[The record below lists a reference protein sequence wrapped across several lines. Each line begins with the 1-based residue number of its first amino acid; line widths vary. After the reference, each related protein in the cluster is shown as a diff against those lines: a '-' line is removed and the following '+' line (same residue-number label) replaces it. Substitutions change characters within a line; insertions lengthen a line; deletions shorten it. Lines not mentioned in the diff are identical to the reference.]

1 MVPVRLSVDQTVAH
15 RVLPR
20 DFERQL
26 VLANYR
32 KILELVLAGHSYSA
46 IVEVVGCSRRDVSR
60 VSKVIDE
67 RGVTATTAVSEE
79 DLADWFPDGRRMVS
93 AGYEKPDLAA
103 VLAGMKAQRHFT
115 LLMAWRR
122 YVDTTSA
129 AKKYGYA
136 QFCALFADYVRT
148 NDLVATLHHEPAR
161 AMLVDWAG
169 DTLDLV
175 DAASGEVT
183 RAVLFVAVLPYS
195 GALFCR
201 AYLDMKSP
209 AWLDAHTRAFSFYGG
224 VTQIV
229 VPDNPTTSTHQRH
242 KGEAERVVNA
252 RYQQLADHYQSA
264 VVPARARKP
273 RDKAAVEN
281 AVNVVNKRV
290 IGYLEGEVWTTL
302 AELNEA
308 IDERVGEVNHDLRR
322 ADGTTRWEQFT
333 TEEQPLL
340 AALPATRFEEVEWKE
355 CKAGRNYHVS
365 CDYQRYSVPYRLA
378 GHLLRVRLTS
388 TRVTIFEGH
397 DLVCEHPRL
406 SGRKGQY
413 STLAEHVPPQHQ
425 GIDGL
430 WSRRWFTDR
439 ARSFGPATVAAI
451 EQILDRHAIEAQ
463 GYLDC
468 QNILSGLGKANRD
481 RLEAACQELLNH
493 HGQASYTSLKRL
505 MAAIN
510 SDAKKPRRLT
520 PVPSTRK
527 RSTTA
532 TRSGS
537 EVGGTGLGPDV
548 YVRDASHYDLSHA
561 PARPNLTDGQND
573 GQNDGQH
580 EGEQEAG
587 R

>member
-1 MVPVRLSVDQTVAH
+1 M
-15 RVLPR
+15 
-20 DFERQL
+20 
-26 VLANYR
+26 LANYR
-32 KILELVLAGHSYSA
+32 KILELVLAGRSYSE

-60 VSKVIDE
+60 VRKIIDE
-67 RGVTATTAVSEE
+67 RGVTAATVVSEE
-79 DLADWFPDGRRMVS
+79 DLVDWFPDGRRMVS
-93 AGYEKPDLAA
+93 AGYEQPDLTA
-103 VLAGMKAQRHFT
+103 VLAAMKAQRHFT

-122 YVDTTSA
+122 YADTTTPVSVGA
-129 AKKYGYA
+129 AGSKRYGYA

-148 NDLVATLHHEPAR
+148 NDLVATLHHEPGR
-161 AMLVDWAG
+161 SMLVDWAG
-169 DTLDLV
+169 DTIDLV
-175 DAASGEVT
+175 DIASGEVT

-201 AYLDMKSP
+201 AYLNMKSP
-209 AWLDAHTRAFSFYGG
+209 AWLDAHVRAFGFFGG

-252 RYQQLADHYQSA
+252 RYQQLADHYQCA

-333 TEEQPLL
+333 AEEQSLL
-340 AALPATRFEEVEWKE
+340 APLPATRFEEVEWKE
-355 CKAGRNYHVS
+355 FKAGRNYHVS

-378 GHLLRVRLTS
+378 GQLLRVRLTS
-388 TRVTIFEGH
+388 TRVTIFDGH

-439 ARSFGPATVAAI
+439 ARSFGPATVTVI
-451 EQILDRHAIEAQ
+451 EQILDRHQIEAQ

-468 QNILSGLGKANRD
+468 QNILSGLGKANRE
-481 RLEAACQELLNH
+481 RLEAACQELLNNH
-493 HGQASYTSLKRL
+493 AQASYTTLKRL

-510 SDAKKPRRLT
+510 SDAKKPRKIT
-520 PVPSTRK
+520 PAASTRK

-532 TRSGS
+532 GA
-537 EVGGTGLGPDV
+537 GGADDGGGFELGPDV
-548 YVRDASHYDLSHA
+548 YVRDASHYELTPT
-561 PARPNLTDGQND
+561 PAQHDGQ
-573 GQNDGQH
+573 
-580 EGEQEAG
+580 QEAG
-587 R
+587 L

>member
-1 MVPVRLSVDQTVAH
+1 MT
-15 RVLPR
+15 
-20 DFERQL
+20 
-26 VLANYR
+26 NYR
-32 KILELVLAGHSYSA
+32 RIVVLLLEGRSYREV
-46 IVEVVGCSRRDVSR
+46 VEVVGCSHRDVSR
-60 VSKVIDE
+60 VRKVIEE
-67 RGVTATTAVSEE
+67 RGVTATTVVSEQ
-79 DLADWFPDGRRMVS
+79 DLADWFPDGRRIVS
-93 AGYEKPDLAA
+93 AAYEQPDLAA

-122 YVDTTSA
+122 YADTTTFVG

-148 NDLVATLHHEPAR
+148 NDLVATLRHEPGR

-169 DTLDLV
+169 DTVDLV
-175 DAASGEVT
+175 DAASGEVA

-209 AWLDAHTRAFSFYGG
+209 AWLDAHVRAFGFFGG

-229 VPDNPTTSTHQRH
+229 VPDNPTTSTHQRA
-242 KGEAERVVNA
+242 KGEAERVVNV
-252 RYQQLADHYQSA
+252 RYQQLADHYQTA
-264 VVPARARKP
+264 IVPARARKP

-302 AELNEA
+302 EELNEA
-308 IDERVGEVNHDLRR
+308 VEERVAEVNHDLRR

-333 TEEQPLL
+333 AEEQPLL
-340 AALPATRFEEVEWKE
+340 AALPASRFEEIEWKE
-355 CKAGRNYHVS
+355 CKAGRNYHIS

-378 GHLLRVRLTS
+378 GQLLRVRLTS
-388 TRVTIFEGH
+388 TRVTIFDGH
-397 DLVCEHPRL
+397 DLVCEHRRL
-406 SGRKGQY
+406 TGRKGQY

-439 ARSFGPATVAAI
+439 ARSFGPATVQVI

-468 QNILSGLGKANRD
+468 QNILSGLGRANRE
-481 RLEAACQELLNH
+481 RLEAACQELLNN
-493 HGQASYTSLKRL
+493 HGQASYTTLKRL

-510 SDAKKPRRLT
+510 SDANKARKIT
-520 PVPSTRK
+520 PAPSTRK
-527 RSTTA
+527 RSSTT
-532 TRSGS
+532 G
-537 EVGGTGLGPDV
+537 VGGTGGTGGVELGPDV
-548 YVRDASHYDLSHA
+548 YVRDASHYELTSA
-561 PARPNLTDGQND
+561 PALSNLADGQQ
-573 GQNDGQH
+573 GV
-580 EGEQEAG
+580 G

>member
-1 MVPVRLSVDQTVAH
+1 M
-15 RVLPR
+15 
-20 DFERQL
+20 
-26 VLANYR
+26 
-32 KILELVLAGHSYSA
+32 
-46 IVEVVGCSRRDVSR
+46 SR

-67 RGVTATTAVSEE
+67 RGVSAARVVSEE
-79 DLADWFPDGRRMVS
+79 DLAAWFPDGRRMVS
-93 AGYEKPDLAA
+93 AAYEKPDLAA
-103 VLAGMKAQRHFT
+103 VLAAMKAARHFT

-122 YVDTTSA
+122 YADTTPVA
-129 AKKYGYA
+129 VGAKKYGYA

-148 NDLVATLHHEPAR
+148 NDLVATLHHEPGR

-169 DTLDLV
+169 DTIDLV

-209 AWLDAHTRAFSFYGG
+209 AWLDAHVGAFGFYKG

-229 VPDNPTTSTHQRH
+229 VPDNPTTSTHQRV
-242 KGEAERVVNA
+242 KGDAERVVNG
-252 RYQQLADHYQSA
+252 RYQQLADHYQTA
-264 VVPARARKP
+264 IVPARARKP

-290 IGYLEGEVWTTL
+290 IGYLEAEVWTTL
-302 AELNEA
+302 EELNEA
-308 IDERVGEVNHDLRR
+308 IAERVWEVNHDLRR
-322 ADGTTRWEQFT
+322 ADGTTRWERFSA
-333 TEEQPLL
+333 EEHPVLAPLPD
-340 AALPATRFEEVEWKE
+340 ARFEEVEWKE
-355 CKAGRNYHVS
+355 VKAARNYHVS

-378 GHLLRVRLTS
+378 GQMLRVRLTT

-397 DLVCEHPRL
+397 DVVCEHRRL
-406 SGRKGQY
+406 TGRKGQY
-413 STLAEHVPPQHQ
+413 STLGEHVPPQHQ

-439 ARSFGPATVAAI
+439 ARSFGPATVQVV

-468 QNILSGLGKANRD
+468 QNILSGLGKANRE

-493 HGQASYTSLKRL
+493 RGQASYTSLKRL

-510 SDAKKPRRLT
+510 SDTKKPRKLT
-520 PVPSTRK
+520 PAASTRK
-527 RSTTA
+527 RSTT
-532 TRSGS
+532 TTGS
-537 EVGGTGLGPDV
+537 AGSAGSSEGLGPDV
-548 YVRDASHYDLSHA
+548 YVRDASHYELRAA
-561 PARPNLTDGQND
+561 PDPGDGRY
-573 GQNDGQH
+573 GQSGVV
-580 EGEQEAG
+580 